1 MSAGLALRL
10 GMLSNLALIATLSSG
25 LWRRNGNGCMGTG
38 RTSVCVWS
46 PLYGAVVLIGVD
58 LDMLATHPDY
68 RRRGAGSML
77 IQWGCDVADREGS
90 GAYID
95 ASKAGAPLYAKHG
108 FVDHNN
114 PADKSEIASMM
125 RN

>member
-1 MSAGLALRL
+1 
-10 GMLSNLALIATLSSG
+10 
-25 LWRRNGNGCMGTG
+25 
-38 RTSVCVWS
+38 
-46 PLYGAVVLIGVD
+46 
-58 LDMLATHPDY
+58 MLATHPDY

-77 IQWGCDVADREGS
+77 IQWGCDVADREGA

-108 FVDHNN
+108 FVDHSD
-114 PADKSEIASMM
+114 PTAGGEIASMM